1 MKDASDKR
9 VMLAEKVRDL
19 IVQMIHDSMEL
30 PAINYSEYISRQ
42 LCVNYTLLSKS
53 FSRTIGITIEQY
65 IIIQKIERVKK
76 MISQTELTLSEIA
89 WKLRYSSP
97 AHLSAQFKRITG
109 IAPSVFR
116 KIKDA
121 GNPEPDT
128 ESGADRIV

>member
-9 VMLAEKVRDL
+9 VLLAEKVRDL

-76 MISQTELTLSEIA
+76 
-89 WKLRYSSP
+89 
-97 AHLSAQFKRITG
+97 
-109 IAPSVFR
+109 
-116 KIKDA
+116 
-121 GNPEPDT
+121 
-128 ESGADRIV
+128 

>member
-1 MKDASDKR
+1 
-9 VMLAEKVRDL
+9 
-19 IVQMIHDSMEL
+19 
-30 PAINYSEYISRQ
+30 
-42 LCVNYTLLSKS
+42 
-53 FSRTIGITIEQY
+53 
-65 IIIQKIERVKK
+65 

-116 KIKDA
+116 KIKDT

-128 ESGADRIV
+128 EYRTD

>member
-9 VMLAEKVRDL
+9 AALAENVRNL
-19 IVQMIHDSMEL
+19 IIQMINDSMEL
-30 PAINYSEYISRQ
+30 PAVNYSEYISRR

-53 FSRTIGITIEQY
+53 FSRTIGITIEHY

-76 MISQTELTLSEIA
+76 MIAQTELTLSEIA

-109 IAPSVFR
+109 IPPSLFR
-116 KIKDA
+116 KMKDK
-121 GNPEPDT
+121 DH
-128 ESGADRIV
+128 RQ

>member
-116 KIKDA
+116 KIKDT
-121 GNPEPDT
+121 GSPEHDT
-128 ESGADRIV
+128 ESGTD

>member
-9 VMLAEKVRDL
+9 VLLAEKVRDL

-121 GNPEPDT
+121 GNPQPDA
-128 ESGADRIV
+128 ESGTD

>member
-9 VMLAEKVRDL
+9 VLLAEKVRDL

-116 KIKDA
+116 KIKDT
-121 GNPEPDT
+121 GNPEPDA
-128 ESGADRIV
+128 ESGTDRIV